1 MNYGL
6 AGLLHRSIVA
16 GRRNPRRSVR
26 LTNAQ
31 REWLNVSAPLAVFRG
46 GNQIGES
53 YAQAVDVVDFARG
66 VHPTQSHG
74 VPVKIAVA
82 SKSWKQMVPLLSKVW
97 DLLPRHEIDPNI
109 RFVSGQ
115 GIKGYKEPVIP
126 LVDGPGAG
134 SVIYLYTYDAGTQR
148 LAGSTFHK
156 AYLDEPPPAS
166 FFGEMLPRLNAY
178 GGHLRCSFTPTPDAP
193 PQDYMRAMVRKW
205 EDAGRPELGC
215 AGGMYEHHVPLSVDA
230 TTPRGGLLD
239 LPWMTEGDI
248 EQFSAALLE
257 HERGMRVRGDWEP
270 VLSGRWLS
278 AYDKACSV
286 HGFRLGRLPGPP
298 AGASLF
304 VGIDHGAGIG
314 KQAAALVAVHQVDT
328 LAPRVWVL
336 DCHVAQGYT
345 TPEQDADAI
354 ADMLTRW
361 DLKYEDVDQWVGDRS
376 TNANHFEIKKGNA
389 QLRTFLASRYRIQ
402 RSKTK
407 WINTP
412 KKWAGSV
419 RHGFRLLNAI
429 MARRDDKHEDLSHLV
444 VHPRAAVFGTACQEW
459 SGRADDPK
467 KDILD
472 AVRYAV
478 ERAVRLGDWSHNLST
493 VAIYA

>member
-1 MNYGL
+1 
-6 AGLLHRSIVA
+6 
-16 GRRNPRRSVR
+16 
-26 LTNAQ
+26 
-31 REWLNVSAPLAVFRG
+31 VSAPLAVFRG
-46 GNQIGES
+46 GNQIGKS

-66 VHPTQSHG
+66 VHPSQSHA

-82 SKSWKQMVPLLSKVW
+82 SKSWKQMVPLLSKIW
-97 DLLPRHEIDPNI
+97 DLLPSHEIDPAI
-109 RFVSGQ
+109 RFTPGQ

-126 LVDGPGAG
+126 LVAGPGSG

-148 LAGSTFHK
+148 LAGSTFHR

-193 PQDYMRAMVRKW
+193 PQGYMRAMVERW
-205 EDAGRPELGC
+205 EDAGRPDLGC
-215 AGGMYEHHVPLSVDA
+215 AGGMYEHHVPLSVEA

-239 LPWMTEGDI
+239 LPWMTEDDI

-257 HERGMRVRGDWEP
+257 HERGMRLRGDWEP

-278 AYDKACSV
+278 AYDKAASV

-376 TNANHFEIKKGNA
+376 TNANHFEIRKGNA
-389 QLRTFLASRYRIQ
+389 QLRTFLAARYRIPKN
-402 RSKTK
+402 KTK
-407 WINTP
+407 WITTP
-412 KKWAGSV
+412 KKWSGSV

-429 MARRDDKHEDLSHLV
+429 MARRDDKHAELSHFV
-444 VHPRAAVFGTACQEW
+444 VHPRAQVFGAAAQEW
-459 SGRADDPK
+459 TGRSDDAS

-478 ERAVRLGDWSHNLST
+478 ERAVRLGDWSRTLAT
-493 VAIYA
+493 TAIYA

>member
-1 MNYGL
+1 M
-6 AGLLHRSIVA
+6 
-16 GRRNPRRSVR
+16 
-26 LTNAQ
+26 
-31 REWLNVSAPLAVFRG
+31 AVFRG
-46 GNQIGES
+46 GNQIGKS
-53 YAQAVDVVDFARG
+53 FAQAVDVVDFVRG
-66 VHPTQSHG
+66 VHPVQSHK
-74 VPVKIAVA
+74 VPVKVAVA
-82 SKSWKQMVPLLSKVW
+82 SKSWKQMVPLLAKIW
-97 DLLPRHEIDPNI
+97 ELLPSHEVDPAI
-109 RFVSGQ
+109 RFVPGQ

-148 LAGSTFHK
+148 LAGATFHR
-156 AYLDEPPPAS
+156 AYLDEPPPSS
-166 FFGEMLPRLNAY
+166 FFGEMLPRLNAF

-193 PQDYMRAMVRKW
+193 PQDYMRTMVERW
-205 EDAGRPELGC
+205 EDAGRPAKGC
-215 AGGMYEHHVPLSVDA
+215 AGGMFEHHVPLSVDA

-239 LPWMTEGDI
+239 LPWMTEDDI
-248 EQFSAALLE
+248 EQFSASLLE

-278 AYDKACSV
+278 AFDKAASV

-304 VGIDHGAGIG
+304 VGVDHGAGIG
-314 KQAAALVAVHQVDT
+314 KQAAALIAVHQVDT

-336 DCHVAQGYT
+336 DCHVADGYT

-354 ADMLTRW
+354 AEMLTRW
-361 DLKYEDVDQWVGDRS
+361 GLKYEDVDEWVGDRS
-376 TNANHFEIKKGNA
+376 TNANHFEIRKGNA
-389 QLRTFLASRYRIQ
+389 QLRTFLAARYRLAKG
-402 RSKTK
+402 KTK

-412 KKWAGSV
+412 RKWSGSV

-429 MARRDDKHEDLSHLV
+429 MARRDEKHPELSHFV
-444 VHPRAAVFGTACQEW
+444 VHPRAQLFATAAQEW
-459 SGRADDPK
+459 SGRKDDAK

-478 ERAVRLGDWSHNLST
+478 ERAVRLGEWSTNLST
-493 VAIYA
+493 AAIYA